1 MQGNAKR
8 ELAPSQALQA
18 IVSRKSARAKDFGFD
33 LIRAAT
39 SADDTTANNDQP
51 VGNVTADAKRG
62 DGGR

>member
-8 ELAPSQALQA
+8 ELAPSKALQA
-18 IVSRKSARAKDFGFD
+18 IVNRKSARAKGFEFD
-33 LIRAAT
+33 LIPAAT
-39 SADDTTANNDQP
+39 SADDTSANNHQP